1 MNSFERCPPPP
12 PVFLDACVMHAMLQ
26 AAAGL
31 DDLYQNTVSFFTT
44 QDRVSRVV
52 GYLIDSSRVVH

>member
-1 MNSFERCPPPP
+1 
-12 PVFLDACVMHAMLQ
+12 MHAMLQ
-26 AAAGL
+26 AAARF

-44 QDRVSRVV
+44 QDRVSRVL